1 MNVGGWGGHTD
12 IVQGKPHHPFGH
24 LKFPKMDFPRFGGKD
39 PKGWVNKCEKLF
51 MLNSYM
57 ESKTKV
63 IYATL
68 HMEGDVGIWFQTI
81 KGEYPA
87 LL

>member
-1 MNVGGWGGHTD
+1 
-12 IVQGKPHHPFGH
+12 
-24 LKFPKMDFPRFGGKD
+24 
-39 PKGWVNKCEKLF
+39 
-51 MLNSYM
+51 M

-87 LL
+87 LLWEQFIELLYQRFSKKGYENIIGQFNKLTQKGRVEKHFPV